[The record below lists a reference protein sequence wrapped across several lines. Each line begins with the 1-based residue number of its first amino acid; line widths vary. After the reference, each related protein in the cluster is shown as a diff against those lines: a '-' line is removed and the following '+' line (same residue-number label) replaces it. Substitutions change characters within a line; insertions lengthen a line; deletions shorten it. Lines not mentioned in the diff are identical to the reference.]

1 MPIRA
6 FRTLDGA
13 VRRGSDVAPTLR
25 TLSLYRSSPLEGRL
39 SDEAVT
45 QSGEPLGDLVGG

>member
-1 MPIRA
+1 MPHAGRQ
-6 FRTLDGA
+6 A
-13 VRRGSDVAPTLR
+13 VSVLACRPTLR